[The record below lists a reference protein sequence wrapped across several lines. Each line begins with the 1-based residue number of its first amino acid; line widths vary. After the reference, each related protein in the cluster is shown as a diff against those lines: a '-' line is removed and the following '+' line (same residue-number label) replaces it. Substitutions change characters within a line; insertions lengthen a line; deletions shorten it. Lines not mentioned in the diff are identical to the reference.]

1 MGMKNNLVVNV
12 KKDELLEENNLQNAS
27 ALLALLHGKSDSICR
42 IFNKEIMVG
51 KSDLKTLNDMMIEKL
66 SLNNVLTIT
75 TSIDISFN
83 NKKTI
88 SFKSWD
94 EFEFY
99 DFDKINSPTKTIFL
113 QWDFFVKLANYEIPQ
128 RHTVGIRIA
137 STPNPSDVFKAF
149 LSGGFD
155 ESDSFEVQGSTMI
168 CKVDFINNTLAE
180 ELIHVAEGWND
191 LCESA
196 YSEKGVIRPLLQ
208 KNRSFLAHSFEVCL
222 SMWIV
227 ISIAI
232 VFKLLLERNLF
243 VVTVEIL
250 LYLLI
255 FSFPVTI
262 LIRKISGFCGKTI
275 FENLGDLMSTHIFTI
290 SKGDEKE
297 RERIKQK
304 SGFGKELFAYVI
316 NTIITIVTSAVFLFL
331 D

>member
-1 MGMKNNLVVNV
+1 MKNDLIVNV
-12 KKDELLEENNLQNAS
+12 KKEELLEENNLHNAS

-51 KSDLKTLNDMMIEKL
+51 KTELKTLNDMMIEKL

-83 NKKTI
+83 NKKTV

-94 EFEFY
+94 EFVLH
-99 DFDKINSPTKTIFL
+99 DFDKINSHTKTIFL
-113 QWDFFVKLANYEIPQ
+113 QWDFFVSLANYEIPQ

-180 ELIHVAEGWND
+180 ELIHVAEIWND

-196 YSEKGVIRPLLQ
+196 YSEKGIIRPVLQ
-208 KNRSFLAHSFEVCL
+208 KNRNFLAHSFEVCL
-222 SMWIV
+222 TAW
-227 ISIAI
+227 IAI
-232 VFKLLLERNLF
+232 LIAIIFKILFEKNLFNVTAEKLLYVF
-243 VVTVEIL
+243 IV
-250 LYLLI
+250 
-255 FSFPVTI
+255 SFPVTI
-262 LIRKISGFCGKTI
+262 FIRKISGFGGKTI
-275 FENLGDLMSTHIFTI
+275 FENLGDLMSTHIFKI

-304 SGFGKELFAYVI
+304 SGFGKELFAYIV
-316 NTIITIVTSAVFLFL
+316 NTIITIVTSIIFLFL